1 MKYLDLKD
9 KLQSNMTEEADSTLS
24 RRSSRAYCLI
34 TTKSESKRFFVAKGL
49 NIILKTTHIVHTR
62 DCT

>member
-34 TTKSESKRFFVAKGL
+34 TTKSESKRFFVAAYTPFFCL
-49 NIILKTTHIVHTR
+49 N
-62 DCT
+62 